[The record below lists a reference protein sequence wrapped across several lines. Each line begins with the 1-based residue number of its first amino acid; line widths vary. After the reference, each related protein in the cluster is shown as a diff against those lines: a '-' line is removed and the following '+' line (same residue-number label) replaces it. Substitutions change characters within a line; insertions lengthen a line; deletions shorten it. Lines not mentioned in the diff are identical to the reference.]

1 MRALKPLIIASALAA
16 STVANAAFIPQFGYD
31 VTTVFDT
38 SSIVWSAGTTGTVA
52 TAPLLSWGTTSPKS
66 NLGVGGNVVGG
77 TIFTDG
83 AAAPSA
89 QFTHTN
95 NPIQGSHLSAVTV
108 NSTLQ
113 LYAGAT
119 PLLGPSGA
127 TLNYLVRF
135 EETPNDSTCV
145 GNTSGPNSMRNPP
158 CNDIFVITGNLN
170 AGSFVIDDYTYYVSF
185 VLPTELV
192 ALNSIYGAG
201 VCEAAGAPANCMGFT
216 TKENQQT
223 QVQFGLRITSAP
235 YGVPEPGGLVL
246 AATALMLAG
255 LKLRRR
261 QRDQA

>member
-38 SSIVWSAGTTGTVA
+38 SSIAWSAGTTGTVA
-52 TAPLLSWGTTSPKS
+52 SPSQLNWGTTSPKS
-66 NLGVGGNVVGG
+66 GLGVGGNVVGG
-77 TIFTDG
+77 TINTDG
-83 AAAPSA
+83 AAVPSA

-95 NPIQGSHLSAVTV
+95 NPIAGSTLSKVTV

-113 LYAGAT
+113 LYVGNV
-119 PLLGPSGA
+119 PLFPVA
-127 TLNYLVRF
+127 PTLNYLVNF
-135 EETPNDSTCV
+135 KETPNDSTCV
-145 GNTSGPNSMRNPP
+145 GNALMKAPL
-158 CNDIFVITGNLN
+158 CNDIFVISGNLN

-192 ALNSIYGAG
+192 PLNSIYGAG
-201 VCEAAGAPANCMGFT
+201 VCEAAGAPSNCMGFT

-223 QVQFGLRITSAP
+223 RVQFGLRITSAP